1 MLKRRGSKTGSSN
14 YPSQIRKRK
23 TLWMGVGWFA
33 AQHERYHV
41 FSLSGDSCTS
51 EVLGQSG
58 ETTLVTTNDWV
69 IWEYGEVV

>member
-1 MLKRRGSKTGSSN
+1 MLERRGSKTGSSS

-23 TLWMGVGWFA
+23 TLWMGMGCFA
-33 AQHERYHV
+33 AQHERYHIV
-41 FSLSGDSCTS
+41 SLGGDSCTS
-51 EVLGQSG
+51 EVLRQTG